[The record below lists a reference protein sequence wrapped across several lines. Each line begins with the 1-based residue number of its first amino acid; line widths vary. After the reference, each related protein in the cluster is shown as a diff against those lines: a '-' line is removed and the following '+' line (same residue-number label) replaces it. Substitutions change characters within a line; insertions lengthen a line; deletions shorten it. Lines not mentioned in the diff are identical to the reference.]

1 MSPRIV
7 AGRARNRPL
16 RTLPGLGLRPTSE
29 RVRSALFAVLGRRVV
44 GARVLDLYAG
54 TGALGLEALSRG
66 ARWADFVEA
75 DPRACR
81 LIRENLAGLGMEG
94 QGRVLCR
101 RVERALPALE
111 GPYDLVLADP
121 PYDLWPLDPLLTAL
135 GRPGLLAPS
144 AWVVVEHSARRDP
157 PERAGPL
164 VRRDRRTYGDTALS
178 FYTREQESD
187 GPSDVPGVL

>member
-1 MSPRIV
+1 MAPRII

-16 RTLPGLGLRPTSE
+16 RTLPGRGLRPTSE
-29 RVRSALFAVLGRRVV
+29 RVRSALFSVLGQRVV

-81 LIRENLAGLGMEG
+81 LLRQNLADLGFAS
-94 QGRVLCR
+94 QGRVLCG
-101 RVERALPALE
+101 RVEQALPRLE

-121 PYDLWPLDPLLTAL
+121 PYDLWPLDRLLTAL
-135 GRPGLLAPS
+135 GRPGLLAPE
-144 AWVVVEHSARRDP
+144 AVAVVEHSARRQP
-157 PERAGPL
+157 PDRVGPL
-164 VRRDRRTYGDTALS
+164 VRRSSRTYGDTALT
-178 FYTREQESD
+178 FYTLEQKRD
-187 GPSDVPGVL
+187 DPSDVPGIL